1 VAKKQHQRFTATDF
15 RSSANPEQAHW
26 MRELGKSN
34 AAQPHTPGP
43 LKGSRAERARRVIND
58 QQADPLHD
66 QEV

>member
-1 VAKKQHQRFTATDF
+1 MAKKQRQRFTATGF
-15 RSSANPEQAHW
+15 LPTQNPDQAHW

-43 LKGSRAERARRVIND
+43 QKGARAERERHVIRD
-58 QQADPLHD
+58 QQHD